1 MERGSHVDDLAKRL
15 NLKAGMQVVLLNDH
29 AGVEEPLRAVL
40 GDGLRDAPAAGADG
54 AADAVLFFAANSAE
68 LATLYTAAKPVLGP
82 ASMLWVMYPKKSS
95 GVKSDLTRDVGWAP
109 INADGW
115 QSVRQ
120 ISVDDTWSAV
130 RYKQVADAEVRGD
143 VGTHYG
149 GAKAHLRPIF
159 DRVVQAIE
167 ALGPEVREPLVRGNY
182 VVWSRKSH
190 FVAVGPVGKA
200 GVGVAFKFRQR
211 PFEGRFQSSS
221 KVGGGG
227 FTHLVTLTSLD
238 EVDDEFLGYLRQA
251 YEASV

>member
-1 MERGSHVDDLAKRL
+1 MDDLAKRM
-15 NLKAGMQVVLLNDH
+15 NLKAGMRALLLNDP
-29 AGVEEPLRAVL
+29 AGIEGPLRAAL
-40 GDGLRDAPAAGADG
+40 GDGLVSEWAGGAGG
-54 AADAVLFFAANSAE
+54 AADAVLFFAADSSE
-68 LATLYTAAKPVLGP
+68 LATVYAAARPALGP

-95 GVKSDLTRDVGWAP
+95 GVKSDLTRDEGWQT
-109 INADGW
+109 IVADGW
-115 QSVRQ
+115 QGVRQ

-143 VGTHYG
+143 VAAHYG

-167 ALGPEVREPLVRGNY
+167 ALGPQVSDPLVRGNY
-182 VVWSRKSH
+182 VAWSRKSH
-190 FVAVGPVGKA
+190 FVAVGPVGKT
-200 GVGVAFKFRQR
+200 GVGVAFKFKDR
-211 PFEGRFQSSS
+211 PFEGRFQASN

-227 FTHLVTLTSLD
+227 FTHLVTLKSLD